1 LSRGRSN
8 GVCEHHKLRAVAVDS
23 WKFQI
28 AVFINS
34 REQQNQQGN
43 RHGDQKQKKQI

>member
-1 LSRGRSN
+1 M

-34 REQQNQQGN
+34 VGVCFSE
-43 RHGDQKQKKQI
+43 HHVILV